1 MIPPAMHGLKINKPM
16 PDPIQAAMRP
26 ILIGA
31 STGGVEALYQVL
43 GAMPADAPPIFVV
56 QHMRPNF
63 IEGFVAGLDRA
74 CPPRVVLAQDRMI
87 AERGYVYVAPSG
99 TCHLTLGTGPVC
111 RLVCGDPMQGHRPAV
126 DRLFLS
132 SLSLPNLPTAA
143 LLTGMGR
150 DGADGL
156 LKLRQRG
163 ATTIAQSEDTCVV
176 YGMPRAAIEMNAA
189 EKILP
194 LPLIAPALL
203 VAAGYPDNA
212 DKGSTPC

>member
-1 MIPPAMHGLKINKPM
+1 MTGPQIKRPLTDLAKGT
-16 PDPIQAAMRP
+16 MRP

-43 GAMPADAPPIFVV
+43 GALPVDAPPVFVV
-56 QHMRPNF
+56 QHMRPAF

-87 AERGYVYVAPSG
+87 AERGYVYVAPTG
-99 TCHLTLGTGPVC
+99 TCHLTLGTGSVC
-111 RLVCGDPMQGHRPAV
+111 RLVSGDLVQGHRPSV

-132 SLSLPNLPTAA
+132 ALALPVLPTAA

-150 DGADGL
+150 DGADSM

-163 ATTIAQSEDTCVV
+163 AMTIAQSEDTCVV
-176 YGMPRAAIEMNAA
+176 YGMPRAAVEMHGA

-203 VAAGYPDNA
+203 AAAGYHDNA
-212 DKGSTPC
+212 SKGPMAC

>member
-1 MIPPAMHGLKINKPM
+1 MHGLQIKKSV
-16 PDPIQAAMRP
+16 PDPTHGALRP

-43 GAMPADAPPIFVV
+43 GAMPVDGPPIFVV

-63 IEGFVAGLDRA
+63 IEGFVGGLDRA

-87 AERGYVYVAPSG
+87 AERGCVYVAPTG
-99 TCHLTLGTGPVC
+99 TCHLTLGTGPGC
-111 RLVCGDPMQGHRPAV
+111 RLVCGDLVQGHRPSI
-126 DRLFLS
+126 DRLFFSALT
-132 SLSLPNLPTAA
+132 LPVLPTAA

-163 ATTIAQSEDTCVV
+163 AMTIAQDKESCVV
-176 YGMPRAAIEMNAA
+176 YGMPRAAVELNAA

-194 LPLIAPALL
+194 LPLIAAALL
-203 VAAGYPDNA
+203 AAAGYLENA
-212 DKGSTPC
+212 SKGSTPC